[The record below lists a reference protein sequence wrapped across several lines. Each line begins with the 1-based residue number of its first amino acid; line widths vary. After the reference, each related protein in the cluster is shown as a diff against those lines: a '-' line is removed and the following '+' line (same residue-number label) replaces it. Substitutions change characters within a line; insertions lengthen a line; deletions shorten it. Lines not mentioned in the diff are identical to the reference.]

1 MTQMN
6 VFNLKD
12 ERFVAKNAPRQAR
25 CRPHDPAR
33 SYQYRIIPQKTLRY
47 MMYVSIKWMIKFSS
61 THHCDQIDFEQD
73 WTSKR
78 SKNKF
83 TSKEKCIYSLKKICD
98 ENLDKVAD
106 ESIIDQIK
114 FDFISDD
121 ERLKFDE
128 QMKESIGKYV
138 ISQEGV
144 TMHEVLNE
152 EGANEQFASRNAI
165 DSPT

>member
-1 MTQMN
+1 
-6 VFNLKD
+6 
-12 ERFVAKNAPRQAR
+12 
-25 CRPHDPAR
+25 
-33 SYQYRIIPQKTLRY
+33 
-47 MMYVSIKWMIKFSS
+47 
-61 THHCDQIDFEQD
+61 
-73 WTSKR
+73 
-78 SKNKF
+78 
-83 TSKEKCIYSLKKICD
+83 
-98 ENLDKVAD
+98 LDKVAD

-152 EGANEQFASRNAI
+152 EGANE
-165 DSPT
+165 